1 MAQQRVTLYGEVII
15 TTDTPLHMA
24 QPVTLLG
31 EVMNTTKTPLH
42 MAQRVT
48 LLGEV
53 ITREIHLYIWP
64 SEQIY

>member
-1 MAQQRVTLYGEVII
+1 
-15 TTDTPLHMA
+15 MA

-64 SEQIY
+64 SEQLY